1 MKTILVFKVLPYF
14 YVQKV
19 QGMEIKE
26 RIVDGARKMFMSEGI
41 RRVTMDHIAKRLGV
55 SKRTIYEHFTD
66 KTQLLEATIEES
78 TRLHDE
84 YLQGVYTKSNDVIEL
99 VVAGLK
105 FGVASLKEIN
115 PIYIDDLQLYYPK
128 VYDCSINQSRR
139 ELVSDFEELL
149 TRGIEEGFFRSNIN
163 VKLVAKIFM
172 EQINA
177 MNNREMFPVY
187 EYPTSELFE
196 ALLLNFTRG
205 ISTLEGVKKL
215 DCLLEVN
222 L

>member
-1 MKTILVFKVLPYF
+1 
-14 YVQKV
+14 
-19 QGMEIKE
+19 MEIKE
-26 RIVDGARKMFMSEGI
+26 RIVDGARKMFIAEGV
-41 RRVTMDHIAKRLGV
+41 RRVTMDQIAKRLGI

-66 KTQLLEATIEES
+66 KNHLLEATIDES
-78 TRLHDE
+78 TKLHDE
-84 YLQGVYTKSNDVIEL
+84 YLKNVFTTSNDVIEL

-115 PIYIDDLQLYYPK
+115 PIYMEDLQLYYPK
-128 VYDCSINQSRR
+128 IYDCTINQRR
-139 ELVSDFEELL
+139 QELVSDFEDLL
-149 TRGIEEGFFRSNIN
+149 TRGIQEGFFRSNIN

-177 MNNREMFPVY
+177 MNNREVFPIN
-187 EYPTSELFE
+187 EYPTSDLFE

>member
-1 MKTILVFKVLPYF
+1 
-14 YVQKV
+14 
-19 QGMEIKE
+19 MEIKE
-26 RIVDGARKMFMSEGI
+26 RIVEGARKMFMSEGV
-41 RRVTMDHIAKRLGV
+41 RRVTMDQIAKRLGV

-66 KTQLLEATIEES
+66 KTQLLEATIDES
-78 TRLHDE
+78 TKLHDE
-84 YLQGVYTKSNDVIEL
+84 YLKDVFTTSSDVIEL

-115 PIYIDDLQLYYPK
+115 PIYMEDLQLYYPK
-128 VYDCSINQSRR
+128 VYDCSFNQRR
-139 ELVSDFEELL
+139 QELASGFEDLL
-149 TRGIEEGFFRSNIN
+149 TRGIKEGFFRSNIN

-177 MNNREMFPVY
+177 MNNRYIFPVN

-222 L
+222 R

>member
-1 MKTILVFKVLPYF
+1 
-14 YVQKV
+14 
-19 QGMEIKE
+19 MEIKE
-26 RIVDGARKMFMSEGI
+26 RIVEGARKMFMSEGV
-41 RRVTMDHIAKRLGV
+41 RRVTMDQIAKRLGV

-66 KTQLLEATIEES
+66 KTQLLEATIDES
-78 TRLHDE
+78 TKLHDE
-84 YLQGVYTKSNDVIEL
+84 YLKDVFTTSNDVIEL

-105 FGVASLKEIN
+105 FGVASLNEIN
-115 PIYIDDLQLYYPK
+115 PIYMEDLQLYYPK
-128 VYDCSINQSRR
+128 VYGCSINQRR
-139 ELVSDFEELL
+139 QELTSGFEGLL
-149 TRGIEEGFFRSNIN
+149 TRGIKEGFFRSNIN

-177 MNNREMFPVY
+177 MNNREMFPVN

-215 DCLLEVN
+215 DCLLEAN
-222 L
+222 T